1 MEVSIYVCPA
11 GEMVVPG
18 TETACSEGKFYR
30 EQLHFAHG
38 WEEMSGIQIE
48 LYKDGSRVSKNWFNM
63 MTNGSGARTQ
73 DTIGK

>member
-1 MEVSIYVCPA
+1 M
-11 GEMVVPG
+11 PG

-30 EQLHFAHG
+30 EQLYFTHG
-38 WEEMSGIQIE
+38 WEAMSGIQIQ
-48 LYKDGSRVSKNWFNM
+48 LYRDRSRVSKNWFHM